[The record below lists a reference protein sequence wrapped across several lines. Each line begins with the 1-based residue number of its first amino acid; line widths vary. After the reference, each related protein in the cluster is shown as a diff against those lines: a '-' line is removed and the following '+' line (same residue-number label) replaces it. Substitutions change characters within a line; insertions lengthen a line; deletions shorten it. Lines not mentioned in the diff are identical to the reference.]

1 MLKLLEFNSN
11 PFLGVM
17 GLATERFALVPR
29 GLPEETVKEV
39 EKALDVPAIEMH
51 VGGSI
56 LLGSLI
62 ASNSKGAV
70 VSYIIEEDE
79 LKELEKYV
87 DVLVLEDKHN
97 AAGNNILV
105 NDNFAL
111 IHPNISARWVR
122 KIEDVLGVPA
132 KKGTVADIPTVG
144 SAAAVTDKGG
154 LAHPEADDGE
164 LEYLKDLFE
173 VPFYRGTANYGSG
186 FVGACMIANSKGA
199 VVGNTTTN
207 VEISRIED
215 AFDLL

>member
-17 GLATERFALVPR
+17 GLATERFALIPST
-29 GLPEETVKEV
+29 LPQDIVDEV
-39 EKALDVPAIEMH
+39 ERALDVPVIQMQ
-51 VGGSI
+51 VGGSA
-56 LLGSLI
+56 LI
-62 ASNSKGAV
+62 GALVAANSKGAV
-70 VSYIIEEDE
+70 VSYIVEEEE
-79 LKELEKYV
+79 LEELEKHV

-111 IHPNISARWVR
+111 IHPKISGRWV
-122 KIEDVLGVPA
+122 KKMEKVLGVPA
-132 KKGTVADIPTVG
+132 KKGTIADIPTVG
-144 SAAAVTDKGG
+144 SAATVTNKGG
-154 LAHPEADDGE
+154 LAHPDADDGE
-164 LEYLKDLFE
+164 LEYLKELFG

-186 FVGACMIANSKGA
+186 FVGACMMVNSKGA
-199 VVGNTTTN
+199 LVGSSTTN